1 MIDSRMPWLSV
12 GVSSTDLDSASSLSL
27 LHSIYGSQASQ
38 LPFSDYESET
48 SFLGTRSECPQTTA
62 SAQRRQRPKS
72 SPAAALAAREHQQL
86 RPVGAP
92 GRPTTAGRPATA
104 GRPTTARRRRPTTA
118 APRRPS
124 SAVPGRRGGRAG
136 WERPKTA
143 LGMVRDCDPPVQI
156 L

>member
-72 SPAAALAAREHQQL
+72 SPAAALAAREQQQL

-92 GRPTTAGRPATA
+92 GRPKTA

-118 APRRPS
+118 APRRAS